1 LSILCYF
8 ESDYHIKNIFGII
21 IVGHKNQK
29 VKQMESIIK
38 SAVLFAADQKY
49 DTDIVIAGGGLS
61 GLSAALTAAE
71 SGVKAIVLEKMH
83 FLGGA
88 GLFPE
93 GSLGIGT
100 RYQKENGI
108 QATTDKVFAKV
119 MEFHHWRC
127 NASVIST
134 LLNESGKTI
143 DWLTDHGAKIEGI
156 RTMFPREKSLQVW
169 HIFEGRGARVV
180 KIMSENIKKK
190 GGLILTETPVREL
203 LINDQGVV
211 IGILAKNAKGET
223 VTVTAK
229 AVIIAT
235 GGFVSNKKMLKKYV
249 PDVSTPGM
257 AKLMYRGPAVDG
269 RTGDGINLALSV
281 NAALAGMGTLAG
293 NSPYLDNEPAI
304 RQFRG
309 PEYMQQM
316 RCALSQP
323 FLWVNKYG
331 ARFYNESFGSVFS
344 DVYNAMTS
352 NGGLMWSIFDDN
364 MKRYM
369 VENGPLTP
377 FNAIVVPGQKM
388 TALDKGIQKGIEL
401 GFAFKADTIE
411 KLANKIH
418 IKPEKLRVTIE
429 KVNRYADQKNDPDFS
444 RKPEHL
450 VKFET
455 KNGPY
460 YALKGLR
467 AFFLTLGGVKV
478 NTNMQALDGDEKV
491 IPGLYVTGQDI
502 GGLYDST
509 YDLLAEGS
517 ASSFALSSGR
527 IAVRSIIQIHSA
539 RMSNGV

>member
-1 LSILCYF
+1 LGK
-8 ESDYHIKNIFGII
+8 ETKEE
-21 IVGHKNQK
+21 
-29 VKQMESIIK
+29 QMESIMK
-38 SAVLFAADQKY
+38 SPVLSAVDQNY
-49 DTDIVIAGGGLS
+49 DADIVIVGGGLS

-71 SGVKAIVLEKMH
+71 SSVKAIVLEKMP

-93 GSLGIGT
+93 GSLGIDT

-108 QATTDKVFAKV
+108 NTTIDQVFAKV

-127 NASVIST
+127 NASVIRT

-143 DWLTDHGAKIEGI
+143 DWLTDHGVKIKGI
-156 RTMFPREKSLQVW
+156 RTMFPPEKSLQVW
-169 HIFEGRGARVV
+169 HIFEGHGARLV
-180 KIMSENIKKK
+180 KIISDNIKKK
-190 GGLILTETPVREL
+190 GGLILTKTPVKKL
-203 LINDQGVV
+203 LINNEGVV
-211 IGILAKNAKGET
+211 TGIVAKNADDAT

-235 GGFVSNKKMLKKYV
+235 GGFASNKEMLKKYV
-249 PDVSTPGM
+249 PDVSAPGM

-269 RTGDGINLALSV
+269 RTGDGINLALSA
-281 NAALAGMGTLAG
+281 NATLAGMGTLAG

-304 RQFRG
+304 RQFSG
-309 PEYMQQM
+309 PDYMKQM

-323 FLWVNKYG
+323 FLWVNKHG
-331 ARFYNESFGSVFS
+331 DRFYNESYGSVFS

-352 NGGLMWSIFDDN
+352 NGGLMWSIFDGN
-364 MKRYM
+364 MKNYM

-388 TALDKGIQKGIEL
+388 TALEKGIQNGIES
-401 GFAFKADTIE
+401 GFAFEANTIE
-411 KLANKIH
+411 ELANKID
-418 IKPEKLRVTIE
+418 IKPEKLRDTIE

-450 VKFET
+450 IKFDIT
-455 KNGPY
+455 NGLY

-467 AFFLTLGGVKV
+467 AFFLTLGGVQI
-478 NTNMQALDGDEKV
+478 NTNMQALDGNGEV

-527 IAVRSIIQIHSA
+527 IAARSIVQMDLA
-539 RMSNGV
+539 QTSNGV

>member
-1 LSILCYF
+1 MKAIGKTSSPV
-8 ESDYHIKNIFGII
+8 EVRKNYDADIAII
-21 IVGHKNQK
+21 
-29 VKQMESIIK
+29 
-38 SAVLFAADQKY
+38 
-49 DTDIVIAGGGLS
+49 GGGLS

-71 SGVKAIVLEKMH
+71 IGVRAIILEKLP

-88 GLFPE
+88 GIFPE

-108 QATTDKVFAKV
+108 TTTTDQVFAKV

-127 NASVIST
+127 NATVIRT
-134 LLNESGKTI
+134 LLNESGRTI
-143 DWLTDHGAKIEGI
+143 DWLMDHGVKIQNI
-156 RTMFPREKSLQVW
+156 RTMFPPEKSLQVW
-169 HIFEGRGARVV
+169 HIFEGRGARVI
-180 KIMSENIKKK
+180 KILSGDFRKK
-190 GGLILTETPVREL
+190 GGLALIKSPAKEL
-203 LINDQGVV
+203 LLNENGVV
-211 IGILAKNAKGET
+211 AGVAAKNADGEA
-223 VTVTAK
+223 VTVRAK

-235 GGFVSNKKMLKKYV
+235 GGFASNKRMLKKYV

-257 AKLMYRGPAVDG
+257 AKLMYRGPSVDG
-269 RTGDGINLALSV
+269 RTGDGINMALKAR
-281 NAALAGMGTLAG
+281 AALAGMGTLAG

-304 RQFRG
+304 RQFSG
-309 PEYMQQM
+309 PDYMKQM

-323 FLWVNKYG
+323 FLWVNRYG
-331 ARFYNESFGSVFS
+331 DRFYNESYGSVFS

-352 NGGLMWSIFDDN
+352 NGGLMWSIFDN
-364 MKRYM
+364 SMYLSM
-369 VENGPLTP
+369 IENGPLTP

-388 TALDKGIQKGIEL
+388 TALEKGMEKGIQL

-411 KLANKIH
+411 ELARKID
-418 IKPEKLRVTIE
+418 IRPEKLQETIA
-429 KVNRYADQKNDPDFS
+429 KVNNFSEQKHDPDFN

-450 VKFET
+450 IGFDM

-467 AFFLTLGGVKV
+467 AFFLTLGGVQV
-478 NTNMQALDGDEKV
+478 NPKMQALDGDGEV
-491 IPGLYVTGQDI
+491 IPGLYVTGQDM

-527 IAVRSIIQIHSA
+527 IAARSIGQAIRAGQ
-539 RMSNGV
+539 NG

>member
-1 LSILCYF
+1 MQSMKSPVLS
-8 ESDYHIKNIFGII
+8 
-21 IVGHKNQK
+21 
-29 VKQMESIIK
+29 
-38 SAVLFAADQKY
+38 AADQKY
-49 DTDIVIAGGGLS
+49 DVDIVIAGGGLS

-71 SGVKAIVLEKMH
+71 NGVKAIVLEKLP
-83 FLGGA
+83 FVGGA
-88 GLFPE
+88 GIFPE

-100 RYQKENGI
+100 RYQKEKGI
-108 QATTDKVFAKV
+108 TTTTDQVFAKV

-127 NASVIST
+127 NASVIRT

-143 DWLTDHGAKIEGI
+143 DWLTDHGVVIKNI
-156 RTMFPREKSLQVW
+156 RTMFPPEKSLQVW
-169 HIFEGRGARVV
+169 HIYEGHGARVV
-180 KIMSENIKKK
+180 KVMSESIKKK
-190 GGLILTETPVREL
+190 GGLILTRTPVKEL
-203 LINDQGVV
+203 LINNKGVV
-211 IGILAKNAKGET
+211 TGVVAENAEGET
-223 VTVTAK
+223 VTVNAK

-235 GGFVSNKKMLKKYV
+235 GGFASNKRMLKKYV

-257 AKLMYRGPAVDG
+257 AKLMYRGPVVDG
-269 RTGDGINLALSV
+269 RKGDGINMALSA

-304 RQFRG
+304 RQFSG
-309 PEYMQQM
+309 PDYMKQM

-323 FLWVNKYG
+323 FLWVNKHG
-331 ARFYNESFGSVFS
+331 DRFYNESFGSVFS

-352 NGGLMWSIFDDN
+352 NGGLMWSIFDGN
-364 MKRYM
+364 MQKFM

-388 TALDKGIQKGIEL
+388 TALDEGIQKGIEL

-411 KLANKIH
+411 ELANKIH
-418 IKPEKLRVTIE
+418 IKPEKLRETIE
-429 KVNRYADQKNDPDFS
+429 KVNRYAGQKNDPDFS

-450 VKFET
+450 IKFDT
-455 KNGPY
+455 RNGPY

-467 AFFLTLGGVKV
+467 AFFLTLGGIQI
-478 NTNMQALDGDEKV
+478 NTKMQALNGNGEV
-491 IPGLYVTGQDI
+491 IPGLYVTGQDM

-527 IAVRSIIQIHSA
+527 IAVRGIVQIDLA
-539 RMSNGV
+539 RTSKDV

>member
-1 LSILCYF
+1 
-8 ESDYHIKNIFGII
+8 
-21 IVGHKNQK
+21 
-29 VKQMESIIK
+29 MESIMK
-38 SAVLFAADQKY
+38 SPVLPATDQKY
-49 DTDIVIAGGGLS
+49 DVDIVIVGGGLS
-61 GLSAALTAAE
+61 GLSAALTAVE
-71 SGVKAIVLEKMH
+71 NGVRAIVLEKMH

-108 QATTDKVFAKV
+108 QTTIDEVFAKV

-127 NASVIST
+127 NASVIRT

-143 DWLTDHGAKIEGI
+143 DWLTDHGIKITGI
-156 RTMFPREKSLQVW
+156 RTMFPPEKSLQVW
-169 HIFEGRGARVV
+169 HIFEGSGARLV
-180 KIMSENIKKK
+180 KIMSENFKKK
-190 GGLILTETPVREL
+190 GGVILTKTPAREL
-203 LINDQGVV
+203 IINDEGLVT
-211 IGILAKNAKGET
+211 GIMGKNAEGET

-235 GGFVSNKKMLKKYV
+235 GGFASNKEMLKKYV

-281 NAALAGMGTLAG
+281 NAALSGMGTIAG

-309 PEYMQQM
+309 PDYMKQM

-323 FLWVNKYG
+323 FLWVNKHG
-331 ARFYNESFGSVFS
+331 DRFYNESFGSVFS

-352 NGGLMWSIFDDN
+352 NGGLMWSIFDSN
-364 MKRYM
+364 MQKYL
-369 VENGPLTP
+369 VENGPLIP

-388 TALDKGIQKGIEL
+388 TALERGIQKGIES
-401 GFAFKADTIE
+401 GFAFKAGTIE
-411 KLANKIH
+411 ELANKIN
-418 IKPEKLRVTIE
+418 IKPEKLRATIE
-429 KVNRYADQKNDPDFS
+429 KVNHYADQKNDPDFN

-450 VKFET
+450 IKFDS

-467 AFFLTLGGVKV
+467 AFFLTLGGVKI
-478 NTNMQALDGDEKV
+478 NTNMQALDENDET
-491 IPGLYVTGQDI
+491 IQGLYVTGQDI
-502 GGLYDST
+502 GGLYDTT

-527 IAVRSIIQIHSA
+527 IAVRSIVQTNLA
-539 RMSNGV
+539 RTIGDV

>member
-1 LSILCYF
+1 MTSI
-8 ESDYHIKNIFGII
+8 K
-21 IVGHKNQK
+21 
-29 VKQMESIIK
+29 K
-38 SAVLFAADQKY
+38 SPASSPEDLKY
-49 DTDIVIAGGGLS
+49 DADIVIAGGGLS

-71 SGVKAIVLEKMH
+71 SGVKAIVLEKLH

-88 GLFPE
+88 GIFPE

-100 RYQKENGI
+100 RYQKKNEI
-108 QATTDKVFAKV
+108 QTTTAEVFAKV

-127 NASVIST
+127 NASVIRT

-143 DWLTDHGAKIEGI
+143 DWLTDYGVEIKGI
-156 RTMFPREKSLQVW
+156 RTMFPPEKSLKVW
-169 HIFEGRGARVV
+169 HIFKGSGARVV

-190 GGLILTETPVREL
+190 GGLILTNTPVKKL
-203 LINDQGVV
+203 LINDDGVV
-211 IGILAKNAKGET
+211 IGIVAKNVSGKT

-229 AVIIAT
+229 AVIMAT
-235 GGFVSNKKMLKKYV
+235 GGFVSNKEMLKKYV

-257 AKLMYRGPAVDG
+257 AKLMYRGPAIDG
-269 RTGDGINLALSV
+269 REGDGINLALSV

-309 PEYMQQM
+309 PDHMKQM

-323 FLWVNKYG
+323 FLWVNRHG
-331 ARFYNESFGSVFS
+331 DRFYNESFGSVFS

-352 NGGLMWSIFDDN
+352 NGGLMWSIFDGH
-364 MKRYM
+364 MKQYM

-377 FNAIVVPGQKM
+377 FNDIVVPGQKM
-388 TALDKGIQKGIEL
+388 TALDIGIQKGIES

-411 KLANKIH
+411 ALANKIH
-418 IKPEKLRVTIE
+418 IEPTKLRETIE

-444 RKPEHL
+444 RKPDHL
-450 VKFET
+450 VKFDT
-455 KNGPY
+455 LNGPY
-460 YALKGLR
+460 FALKGLR
-467 AFFLTLGGVKV
+467 AFFLTLGGVKI
-478 NTNMQALDGDEKV
+478 NTNMQALDNKEKI

-527 IAVRSIIQIHSA
+527 IAVRSIIQNNIA
-539 RMSNGV
+539 EKNDVV